1 MPEEISRKKGSCN
14 IAVGILIGAG
24 LGFIIFA
31 GAGIL
36 RSRSAEIA
44 DSGDG
49 FNSVP
54 SVGKPAPDFELQ
66 NIEGKTVKLS
76 DFRGTVVGINFW
88 ATWCAPCVFEMPMFQ
103 EMYEE
108 YSPGLEILA
117 INNQESADV
126 VLPFIEK
133 MGLTYEILYDPDAQT
148 ALDFQVIGFPTTYF
162 VDREGVIRSVH
173 VGVMNED
180 QFHGYMDELG
190 VVK

>member
-1 MPEEISRKKGSCN
+1 LPADNSRKKGSSK

-36 RSRSAEIA
+36 RNRSAEIS
-44 DSGDG
+44 DSNNS

-76 DFRGTVVGINFW
+76 EFRGTVVGINFW

-103 EMYEE
+103 EMYEK
-108 YSPGLEILA
+108 YSPDCH
-117 INNQESADV
+117 NS
-126 VLPFIEK
+126 
-133 MGLTYEILYDPDAQT
+133 
-148 ALDFQVIGFPTTYF
+148 YF
-162 VDREGVIRSVH
+162 WYRQREGSPI
-173 VGVMNED
+173 
-180 QFHGYMDELG
+180 
-190 VVK
+190 